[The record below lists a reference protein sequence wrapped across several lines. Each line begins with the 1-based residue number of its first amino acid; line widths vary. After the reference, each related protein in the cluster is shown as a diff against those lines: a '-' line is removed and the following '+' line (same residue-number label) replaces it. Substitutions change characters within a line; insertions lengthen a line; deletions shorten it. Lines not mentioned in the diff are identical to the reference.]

1 MIATRDA
8 GILERDLVDT
18 TRAQIASRN
27 QLSRQRARL
36 SEVLRDCSLADVR
49 LAQAD
54 GPPADSRWRLLLKG
68 PQGEVLRLGL
78 PPAVLERVGATDT
91 LRPPLRQA
99 LAAQLLAPV
108 LPGLARFFGQDLAP
122 FIEPAIE
129 RGADT
134 SDWVRFHVLL
144 PGINE
149 PMLAQMPQAFAERL
163 IAVLAA
169 ARRDVGVNVP
179 VPLFAAHCLCLSV
192 ATVRSLCVGDV
203 LLADVAAHH
212 AGSAVRLHVESA
224 STSRQARYLATI
236 RAEDGHVLHL
246 ADAGRSASQAGASG
260 LGPQVQV
267 EMVEARLAGDAAGC
281 RALALG
287 RRFDAWDNASWL
299 IQPELRVGGRT
310 WGTLRRTRVAG
321 RLGFEILALHA
332 SVQQRADKPMAQ
344 CLPAWSTSACP
355 SAAAA
360 APRAVAMSSLTRTST
375 F

>member
-8 GILERDLVDT
+8 GILERDLVGT

-54 GPPADSRWRLLLKG
+54 GPPTDSCWRLLLKG
-68 PQGEVLRLGL
+68 PQGELLRLGL
-78 PPAVLERVGATDT
+78 PPAVLERVGAAET
-91 LRPPLRQA
+91 LRAPLRQA
-99 LAAQLLAPV
+99 LAAQLLAPM
-108 LPGLARFFGQDLAP
+108 LPGLARFFGQDIAP
-122 FIEPAIE
+122 FIEPATE

-134 SDWVRFHVLL
+134 SDWIRFHVLL
-144 PGINE
+144 PGINQ
-149 PMLAQMPQAFAERL
+149 PLLAHMPQAFAERL

-169 ARRDVGVNVP
+169 ARRDVGVNVL

-192 ATVRSLCVGDV
+192 ATVRNLCVGDV
-203 LLADVAAHH
+203 LLADVAAPHA

-224 STSRQARYLATI
+224 STSRQARYLATV

-246 ADAGRSASQAGASG
+246 ADAGRNVSQAGASG

-267 EMVEARLAGDAAGC
+267 EMVEARLVGDAAGC

-287 RRFDAWDNASWL
+287 RRFDAWDNATWL
-299 IQPELRVGGRT
+299 IQPELRVGGRR

-321 RLGFEILALHA
+321 RLGFEILQLHA
-332 SVQQRADKPMAQ
+332 PVQQRVDQPMAQ

-360 APRAVAMSSLTRTST
+360 APRSVAMSS
-375 F
+375 